1 MKNSNLS
8 VKNLGELAVLNEQN
22 EQVKLSTLW
31 KDKTGVLVFV
41 RHFG

>member
-1 MKNSNLS
+1 METNKIST
-8 VKNLGELAVLNEQN
+8 KNLGELAVLNEQN

-31 KDKTGVLVFV
+31 KGQTGILVFV